1 MKLIFCKVIKFFYRL
16 VCKIIYLCIPLVS
29 KILVIFRLQSRIINQ
44 LNKLRL
50 ESHLNENYINLI
62 SKLLVNN
69 KLVALD
75 VGAQGGFNGNI
86 FPKKYNIF
94 FIPIL
99 VEPIKDEAQKLIEQ
113 NYKVISKGL
122 WSSKCTK
129 KLYIMEK
136 RTGSSSM
143 FKPNKDAF
151 NLYNFKKSNHQLFEV
166 SKTTDVECTTAEESL
181 NALDIKNLDFLKI
194 DTQGA
199 ELEILKGL
207 GNYFPLLMKVEAQ
220 IIPMYENAP
229 NWGELINYMNNLNYM
244 TCEWSEIGTHATR
257 SPAEMDMLFIPNY
270 LSDFGKKLILSR
282 EGEFIC
288 LMLIFGQIKLLQAIS
303 EKLNFSINSK
313 IQNLRDKFFR

>member
-122 WSSKCTK
+122 WSSKCIK

-136 RTGSSSM
+136 RPGSSSM

-166 SKTTDVECTTAEESL
+166 SKTMDVECTTVEESL
-181 NALDIKNLDFLKI
+181 NVLDIKNLDFLKI

-229 NWGELINYMNNLNYM
+229 NWGELISYMNNLNYM

-288 LMLIFGQIKLLQAIS
+288 LMLSQVFHQHPIK
-303 EKLNFSINSK
+303 
-313 IQNLRDKFFR
+313 

>member
-1 MKLIFCKVIKFFYRL
+1 M
-16 VCKIIYLCIPLVS
+16 
-29 KILVIFRLQSRIINQ
+29 FR
-44 LNKLRL
+44 
-50 ESHLNENYINLI
+50 
-62 SKLLVNN
+62 
-69 KLVALD
+69 
-75 VGAQGGFNGNI
+75 
-86 FPKKYNIF
+86 
-94 FIPIL
+94 
-99 VEPIKDEAQKLIEQ
+99 
-113 NYKVISKGL
+113 
-122 WSSKCTK
+122 
-129 KLYIMEK
+129 
-136 RTGSSSM
+136 
-143 FKPNKDAF
+143 PNKDAF

-220 IIPMYENAP
+220 IVPMYENVP

-282 EGEFIC
+282 EREFIC
-288 LMLIFGQIKLLQAIS
+288 LMLIFGQIKLLQVIS

-313 IQNLRDKFFR
+313 IQNLRDKFFRASRMASSHFPRFNFCRVSF

>member
-1 MKLIFCKVIKFFYRL
+1 MNHKY
-16 VCKIIYLCIPLVS
+16 
-29 KILVIFRLQSRIINQ
+29 KILFDAYHLYHLPQFDPVID
-44 LNKLRL
+44 
-50 ESHLNENYINLI
+50 
-62 SKLLVNN
+62 LLAQDDRFELFLSTSSEID
-69 KLVALD
+69 KGERELAL
-75 VGAQGGFNGNI
+75 
-86 FPKKYNIF
+86 
-94 FIPIL
+94 
-99 VEPIKDEAQKLIEQ
+99 
-113 NYKVISKGL
+113 S
-122 WSSKCTK
+122 
-129 KLYIMEK
+129 IMEK
-136 RTGSSSM
+136 RPGSSSM
-143 FKPNKDAF
+143 FRPNKDAF

-166 SKTTDVECTTAEESL
+166 SKTMDVECTTVEESL

-220 IIPMYENAP
+220 IIPMYENVP

-282 EGEFIC
+282 EREFIC
-288 LMLIFGQIKLLQAIS
+288 LMLIFGQIKLLQTIS

-313 IQNLRDKFFR
+313 IQNLRDKFFQ